1 MTHSHCSSSGVRG
14 RRFFRG
20 ETSGLRCYSIRIRMG
35 PPLTVAKRPY
45 REETSMKELI
55 RQYLDDGM
63 SRRQLMT
70 GLSALG
76 MSTVA
81 ANAMAQSLS
90 PASAA
95 PPGATRDVQGTG
107 GALFVGQLKTPGAQ
121 DQFFNP
127 LTGRPSNFL
136 QPGD

>member
-70 GLSALG
+70 GLRALG
-76 MSTVA
+76 ISTLA

-95 PPGATRDVQGTG
+95 LPGAMRDVQGTG
-107 GALFVGQLKTPGAQ
+107 GAVVVAPLQAPGVRSVLFKPAH
-121 DQFFNP
+121 
-127 LTGRPSNFL
+127 RHHPS
-136 QPGD
+136 